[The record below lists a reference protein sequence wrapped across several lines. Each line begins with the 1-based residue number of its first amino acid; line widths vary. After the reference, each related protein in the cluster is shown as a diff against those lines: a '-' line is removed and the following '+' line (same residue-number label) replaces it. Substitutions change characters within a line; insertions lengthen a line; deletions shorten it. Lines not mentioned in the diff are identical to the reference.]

1 MTATPRRVVRRLLRA
16 PMFTLIAVF
25 TLALGI
31 GANTAIFS
39 VVRGVLLK
47 PLPFDDADRLV
58 GLWHT
63 APGLGIPLLNM
74 APSYYFTYRE
84 EGRVFEDVG
93 LWNGGAVSVT
103 GTGEPERVQVL
114 FVTDGT
120 LSLLH
125 VNPIL
130 GRHFT
135 KDDDSPKTPERVLL
149 SHAYWERKFGSDQGV
164 LGKSVVVDGKPRE
177 IIGVLPAGFR
187 FLDRNPQL
195 IMPFRFDRPKLHAA
209 NFSYRGVARLK
220 PGVTMEQANAEVGRL
235 IPLIPDRFPMPPGFT
250 RKMLDDVKIGPN
262 VRPLSADVI
271 GDVGR
276 VLWVLL
282 GTVGLVLLI
291 ACANVANL
299 FLVRAEARQQEL
311 AIHAALGAGSRRIAW
326 ELLSESMTLAL
337 AGGVVGLGLAYAGIR
352 TLVANAPDGLPRA
365 AEIGIDPLVL
375 LFTLG
380 ISVLAGLLFGL
391 LPVMKFATPHLAS
404 ALKEGG
410 RASSAG
416 RDRHRARNGLV
427 VAEIALAVVLL
438 VASGLMIR
446 TFQAMRDVN
455 PGFVRPEEVIT
466 LRVSIP
472 DSIVA
477 DDEQAIRTH
486 EQIVRKLEQIPGVRS
501 VGVSNSIT
509 MDGFDSNDPIF
520 VEDFPPAADKIPPLR
535 RFKFTAQNYFQTMG
549 NPIIAGREMTWAD
562 VYSHASVAI
571 VSENFAREYWKEPA
585 AAIGKRIR
593 QTPSNPWRTI
603 IGVVGNE
610 RDNGISSP
618 AASIVYWPLIIDN
631 FWDDKVFA
639 QRNVAFAL
647 RTERAESP
655 TLLKEIQQAVWSVNG
670 NLPLANVRTLRP
682 DSLRV
687 DGADVVRPR
696 DARYRGGGRAPPG
709 CRRHLRRHRL
719 RRAAADERDWHPHG
733 ARRRQQRR
741 QLTLRTPRHHPRG
754 HRHRLRHGRRGRPD
768 TDDVGAALR
777 RQRLRSADL
786 RRCRSRARWHC
797 GHRELSPGAP
807 RVESG
812 SRRSV
817 EVGGVVSV
825 AR

>member
-1 MTATPRRVVRRLLRA
+1 MLPMTATPIRVIRRLLRA
-16 PMFTLIAVF
+16 PMFTLIAIF

-47 PLPFDDADRLV
+47 PLPFDGADRLV

-63 APGLGIPLLNM
+63 APGLGIPILNM
-74 APSYYFTYRE
+74 APSYYFVYRE

-103 GTGEPERVQVL
+103 GTGEPERVQAL

-120 LSLLH
+120 LRLLH

-135 KDDDSPKTPERVLL
+135 AADDSPK
-149 SHAYWERKFGSDQGV
+149 FGSDRAV
-164 LGKSVVVDGKPRE
+164 IGKSVVIDGKPRE

-195 IMPFRFDRPKLHAA
+195 ILPFRFNRPELHAA

-220 PGVTMEQANAEVGRL
+220 PGTTLEQANADVARL
-235 IPLIPDRFPMPPGFT
+235 IPVIPDRFPMPPGFT

-262 VRPLSADVI
+262 VRPLAADVI

-326 ELLSESMTLAL
+326 ELLSESLALAL

-352 TLVANAPDGLPRA
+352 TLVANAPDGLPRTG
-365 AEIGIDPLVL
+365 EIGIDPLVL
-375 LFTLG
+375 LFTLA
-380 ISVLAGLLFGL
+380 ISLLAGLLFGL
-391 LPVMKFATPHLAS
+391 LPVMKFVTPHLAS

-410 RASSAG
+410 RLSSAG
-416 RDRHRARNGLV
+416 RERHRARNGLV

-455 PGFVRPEEVIT
+455 PGFVRPEEVLT

-472 DSIVA
+472 DSIVS
-477 DDEQAIRTH
+477 DDEQAVRTH
-486 EQIVRKLEQIPGVRS
+486 EQIVRKLEGMPGVRS

-509 MDGFDSNDPIF
+509 MDGNDSNDPIF
-520 VEDFPPAADKIPPLR
+520 VEDFPPPADKIPPLR
-535 RFKFTAQNYFQTMG
+535 RFKWTAQNYFQTMG
-549 NPIIAGREMTWAD
+549 NPIVAGREMTWAD
-562 VYSHASVAI
+562 VYSRASVVI
-571 VSENFAREYWKEPA
+571 VSENFAREFWKEPA

-593 QTPSNPWRTI
+593 QTPNNPWRTI

-610 RDNGISSP
+610 HDDGIAKP
-618 AASIVYWPLIIDN
+618 ASSIVYWPLLIDN
-631 FWDDKVFA
+631 YYNNKTFA
-639 QRNVAFAL
+639 QRNLLYAV

-655 TLLKEIQQAVWSVNG
+655 TLLKEIQQAVWSVNA
-670 NLPLANVRTLRP
+670 NLPVANVRTLEQIRAE
-682 DSLRV
+682 SMAQTSFALVMLGIAAAVALLLGIVGIYGVIAYVAQQRTKEIGIRMAL
-687 DGADVVRPR
+687 GAASQDVSALFVRHGIVLAGIGIVCGMVAAALLTRTMSALLFGVSAYDPVTYG
-696 DARYRGGGRAPPG
+696 AVAVALGGTAVIASYLPA
-709 CRRHLRRHRL
+709 
-719 RRAAADERDWHPHG
+719 RRASRIDPAE
-733 ARRRQQRR
+733 
-741 QLTLRTPRHHPRG
+741 
-754 HRHRLRHGRRGRPD
+754 
-768 TDDVGAALR
+768 ALR
-777 RQRLRSADL
+777 WEA
-786 RRCRSRARWHC
+786 
-797 GHRELSPGAP
+797 
-807 RVESG
+807 
-812 SRRSV
+812 
-817 EVGGVVSV
+817 
-825 AR
+825 

>member
-47 PLPFDDADRLV
+47 PLPFDHSDRLV

-84 EGRVFEDVG
+84 EGRVFEDAG

-135 KDDDSPKTPERVLL
+135 RDDDSPKTPERVML

-195 IMPFRFDRPKLHAA
+195 ILPFRFDRPKLHAA

-220 PGVTMEQANAEVGRL
+220 PGVTMEQANADVARM

-618 AASIVYWPLIIDN
+618 AASIVYWPLLIDN

-670 NLPLANVRTLRP
+670 NLPLANVRTLHQIRSESMAQTSFALVMLAIAAAVALLLGVVGIYGVIAYVAQQRTKEIGIRMALGAASS
-682 DSLRV
+682 DVRSLFVRHGIILAGIGIV
-687 DGADVVRPR
+687 CGMVAAAVLTRTMSALLFGVSAYDPLTYGAV
-696 DARYRGGGRAPPG
+696 ALALGGTAVIASYLPA
-709 CRRHLRRHRL
+709 
-719 RRAAADERDWHPHG
+719 RRASKVDPAE
-733 ARRRQQRR
+733 
-741 QLTLRTPRHHPRG
+741 
-754 HRHRLRHGRRGRPD
+754 
-768 TDDVGAALR
+768 ALR
-777 RQRLRSADL
+777 WEA
-786 RRCRSRARWHC
+786 
-797 GHRELSPGAP
+797 
-807 RVESG
+807 
-812 SRRSV
+812 
-817 EVGGVVSV
+817 
-825 AR
+825 